1 MLCAL
6 VIFKTTRAHNNPK
19 WFVSVCSDRLFI
31 DDCFRIQNFTSSNHN
46 IRDIMNET
54 EEASKHQY
62 EPPDIVELLTVN
74 SATVSLLS
82 KLGFR

>member
-1 MLCAL
+1 MLL
-6 VIFKTTRAHNNPK
+6 SFLNQQERTTTRNGVLV
-19 WFVSVCSDRLFI
+19 FVCLDCIFI
-31 DDCFRIQNFTSSNHN
+31 DACFRIQNFTSGNHN
-46 IRDIMNET
+46 NRDIMNEA

-74 SATVSLLS
+74 SATVPLLS